1 MSPLAQPDGSSDL
14 IGSVEVY
21 TPSFAVWN
29 PNNGSDPNNP
39 NPFVN
44 ITDPN
49 QNISNQNISNQN
61 ISNAEPAIQNI
72 SNQNISNQNISNQN
86 ISNQNISNASPA
98 IQNISNQNISNQN
111 ISNVTVASQNISNQN
126 ISNQNI
132 SNAPYSDANYAIVNS
147 GNTAHSYRVT
157 LYGNNPNNIPLQ
169 VIVTKNSQA
178 PAAVDCTIQ
187 SVPQSS
193 VLAQADGTIAAS
205 LSDATNPKIPD
216 GTSGNVT
223 VAIGAGRDRV
233 PDPRAVRPRRNRW
246 SI

>member
-1 MSPLAQPDGSSDL
+1 NPAASFTVNVTETGANSIGLSGSVVFNPEGSVSPLPQPDGTTDL
-14 IGSVEVY
+14 IGNVDVY
-21 TPSFAVWN
+21 TPSFQVWN
-29 PNNGSDPNNP
+29 PANPNPYLNISDPNAAL
-39 NPFVN
+39 
-44 ITDPN
+44 
-49 QNISNQNISNQN
+49 QNISNQN
-61 ISNAEPAIQNI
+61 ISNADPAIQNI

-169 VIVTKNSQA
+169 VIVTKNRHA
-178 PAAVDCTIQ
+178 PAAVNCTIQ

-216 GTSGNVT
+216 G
-223 VAIGAGRDRV
+223 
-233 PDPRAVRPRRNRW
+233 
-246 SI
+246 